1 MFLNI
6 AMCLRVFLK
15 ISVPA
20 KKKRRGFP
28 VNRFRLG
35 VNGDLLWNTYRIEW
49 SQKHWTVEV
58 RSDVWVQLIQP
69 LLKQDHQKGW
79 PGPHSDSFWWSSRR
93 FKLDIRKNFFSREKW
108 GISTVCPGRRSHCP
122 WVCSRKGQM
131 WHWGTEFSGHGGWQL
146 E

>member
-69 LLKQDHQKGW
+69 LLKQDHQKG
-79 PGPHSDSFWWSSRR
+79 
-93 FKLDIRKNFFSREKW
+93 
-108 GISTVCPGRRSHCP
+108 
-122 WVCSRKGQM
+122 
-131 WHWGTEFSGHGGWQL
+131 
-146 E
+146 